1 MGTSAYFISKEQEK
15 YSRLTPEHAQS
26 HNMATSRDHARNQH
40 AEKKQ
45 DKMHTHFILDNEV

>member
-1 MGTSAYFISKEQEK
+1 MCQHIGISAYFISKEQEQ
-15 YSRLTPEHAQS
+15 YSRLTPE

-45 DKMHTHFILDNEV
+45 DKTHTHFILDNEV